1 MPRPK
6 GTPKTGG
13 VRKGATHKQTLDV
26 KELAR
31 DYTEQAVLALA
42 KIMLKGTTEAAIV
55 AASKEILDRGH
66 GKSAQAVNVSG
77 SLGLAIRKIELVG
90 VRPSDNSQAGDTR

>member
-1 MPRPK
+1 MAGSKPGERRGGRK
-6 GTPKTGG
+6 AGTLNK
-13 VRKGATHKQTLDV
+13 ATADV
-26 KELAR
+26 KIAASQYTEAAVAELAR
-31 DYTEQAVLALA
+31 
-42 KIMLKGTTEAAIV
+42 IMRESESDAARVSAI
-55 AASKEILDRGH
+55 KEILDRGH